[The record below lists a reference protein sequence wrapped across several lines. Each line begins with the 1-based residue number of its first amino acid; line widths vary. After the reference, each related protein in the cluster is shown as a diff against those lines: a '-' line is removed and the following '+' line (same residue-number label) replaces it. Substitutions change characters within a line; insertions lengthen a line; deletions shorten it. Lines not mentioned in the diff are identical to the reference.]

1 MACLIQ
7 KIKQKS
13 PSMRPRGIA
22 FAVESMANLDFE
34 DKEVWER
41 LERVIMAKMDD
52 FNGHYLVKMMFA
64 FKKMGAGSNDFYDQ
78 ITYRIKAQTLMYQD
92 SIRFMEIYPE
102 IGYIFE
108 NTMTGEDYKAFV
120 EVVKQV

>member
-1 MACLIQ
+1 
-7 KIKQKS
+7 
-13 PSMRPRGIA
+13 MRPRGIA